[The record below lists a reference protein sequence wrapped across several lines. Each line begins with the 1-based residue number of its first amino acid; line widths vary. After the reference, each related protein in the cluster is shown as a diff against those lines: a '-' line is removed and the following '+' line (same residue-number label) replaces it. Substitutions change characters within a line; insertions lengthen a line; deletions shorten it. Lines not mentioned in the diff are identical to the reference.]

1 MNFSKMKNLV
11 VLLLS
16 VITFS
21 AFAQDINKAGEL
33 FNEGNQAIKANNF
46 ELAIQKYEESMKMA
60 SELGEEGE
68 MIVVNAQSQLPNLY
82 YKLGIMDYK
91 EKKIEKAIQE
101 FEIAIEYGNKYNDPE
116 TVRKASETIPKLYY
130 SQGNS
135 LYKEG
140 KYDEALARFN
150 MAAEISP
157 DYSRAF
163 WGMGLAYNKL
173 GDTKNMKDSFL
184 KAQELAT
191 ADGDEK
197 MLNKI
202 NKNAKKLLQSKGAKK
217 LQAQQWDGALMCLEA
232 SLSFDPEN
240 SDSFYYIALAYNG
253 MKKWDDAI
261 AATEKGLK
269 ISADENVEY
278 KAKLFYELGNA
289 YKGKGQNDEACEAYN
304 NAKHGTFAESA
315 EYELTQV
322 LKCN

>member
-116 TVRKASETIPKLYY
+116 TVRKASVTIPKLYY

-163 WGMGLAYNKL
+163 WGKGLAYNKL
-173 GDTKNMKDSFL
+173 SDTKNMKDSFL

-217 LQAQQWDGALMCLEA
+217 LQAQQWDGALMCLDA
-232 SLSFDPEN
+232 SLKFDPDN
-240 SDSFYYIALAYNG
+240 SDTYYYMALAYNG

-261 AATEKGLK
+261 VATEKGLK

-289 YKGKGQNDEACEAYN
+289 YKGKGQNDEACEAYS